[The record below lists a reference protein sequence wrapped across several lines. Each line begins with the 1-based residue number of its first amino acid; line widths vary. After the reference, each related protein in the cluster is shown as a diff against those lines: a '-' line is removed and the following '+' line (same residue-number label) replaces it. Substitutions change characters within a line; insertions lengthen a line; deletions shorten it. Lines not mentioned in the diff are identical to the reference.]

1 MIDHEDLLK
10 QVIEELSTDIIVFSG
25 EIDSASADRVIEL
38 TNQPTEKN
46 VLFILCTP
54 GGDAHAAFK
63 IARRLQRKYEKFIL
77 YVYGYCKSAGT
88 LLAIGSD
95 ELVMSDLA
103 EFGPIDVQLQEKD
116 EIWRYS
122 SGLNIDESIRT
133 LKIETLDF
141 FRSTLIDLV
150 QGAGISTKTAAEL
163 ATNLATGFINPIVSQ
178 IDPVRI
184 GETQRAV
191 KIALAYGERLI
202 ENMERGNLES
212 QADLVQLVSGYPDH
226 GFVID
231 YDEAKKIFRSVRKN
245 NDKEI
250 SICEFFKDTIRYP
263 NKFETLIMKLNDNE
277 ITTDEQH
284 YQQGDP
290 KRVEQSEEATAGRNE
305 TNNGEV
311 LKIQPSRN

>member
-1 MIDHEDLLK
+1 MIDHENPLQ
-10 QVIEELSTDIIVFSG
+10 QVIEELSADIIVFSG
-25 EIDSASADRVIEL
+25 DIDIASADRVIEL
-38 TNQPTEKN
+38 TNQPTKEN
-46 VLFILCTP
+46 VLFILCTL
-54 GGDAHAAFK
+54 GGDPHAAFK
-63 IARRLQRKYEKFIL
+63 IARRLQSKYQKFIL

-88 LLAIGSD
+88 IIAIGSD

-103 EFGPIDVQLQEKD
+103 EFGPLDVQLQEKD

-191 KIALAYGERLI
+191 KIALAYGERLT
-202 ENMERGNLES
+202 ENKERGNLES
-212 QADLVQLVSGYPDH
+212 QADLVKLVSGYPDH
-226 GFVID
+226 CFVID
-231 YDEAKKIFRSVRKN
+231 YDEAEKIFRSVRKN

-250 SICEFFKDTIRYP
+250 SICELLKDTIRYP
-263 NKFETLIMKLNDNE
+263 NKEALISKLNDNE
-277 ITTDEQH
+277 STTDEQL
-284 YQQGDP
+284 YQQGDS
-290 KRVEQSEEATAGRNE
+290 KRVEQFEEATAGRNQ